1 MRKDRITIRLTNS
14 QYQVLSELVEALDTS
29 YSLLVRTIISDF
41 LNRNEDVL
49 ERITLKHMQENA
61 NDKQTSEEAES

>member
-1 MRKDRITIRLTNS
+1 MRKDRITIRLTSS

-49 ERITLKHMQENA
+49 ERITLKHLEDNA
-61 NDKQTSEEAES
+61 NDKQTSEEAEN

>member
-1 MRKDRITIRLTNS
+1 MRKDRITIRLTSS

-49 ERITLKHMQENA
+49 ERITLKHLEENA
-61 NDKQTSEEAES
+61 NDKQTSEEAEN

>member
-1 MRKDRITIRLTNS
+1 MRKDRITIRLTSS

-49 ERITLKHMQENA
+49 ERITLKHMQE
-61 NDKQTSEEAES
+61 DGKMEEDTNE